1 MKIKVIFINTIFL
14 LTLEFPIPGLTSPAT
29 PGVNPDRAVVIYPPP
44 KEEILST
51 DYIVEVDGKPVPV
64 YLAQTQHHDKK
75 PYSFAYFDFSG
86 TVTVKI
92 KTNRQLDALVIRPEK
107 YGIKPFIGKGE
118 ATFTTDKQFKISF
131 EPTGANTPLLLFS
144 NPIEENPPRQ
154 GDPNVVYF
162 GPGTHKPVKIELT
175 SGQTL
180 YIAGGAVVKGAVISK
195 GDNIRI
201 MGRGILDGNDWPHS
215 AGPAARLVTTNDGRN
230 IVIQDLICR
239 GSWNWTIQ
247 LTRCNQVTIENVK
260 LCGSRVGNDDGV
272 DPCNTSN
279 LTVRNCFFRTDDDAI
294 AVKGMARTEQEWM
307 PMENIVV
314 EDCTFWVDY
323 ANVFRMGTESRSLGL
338 RNFTARNI
346 DVIHSLN
353 PANPRVQIFYLLP
366 ADNMPMENLVFENI
380 RINGETPQNLVKI
393 VPEVNNMWSRRGN
406 PILVPG
412 NGPYV
417 HNVVFRNIEVYGEH
431 KEGTTWGTLIIG
443 GLNERHNVQAIT
455 FENFTR
461 YGKLLKSDSPNMEI
475 RQFVDQIKFLGP
487 DTTSMPP
494 VKPE

>member
-1 MKIKVIFINTIFL
+1 MKTKNL
-14 LTLEFPIPGLTSPAT
+14 FPISLILFSTSIVLNGQTQTSVPA
-29 PGVNPDRAVVIYPPP
+29 GIAEKKVVIYSAP
-44 KEEILST
+44 KEEIMST
-51 DYIVEVDGKPVPV
+51 DYVVEVDGKPVPV
-64 YLAQTQHHDKK
+64 YIAQTQHHDKK

-86 TVTVKI
+86 SVTVKI
-92 KTNRQLDALVIRPEK
+92 RTKLPLDSLTIRPEK
-107 YGIKPFIGKGE
+107 YGIKPVIGSGE

-144 NPIEENPPRQ
+144 NPIEENAPKQ

-162 GPGTHKPVKIELT
+162 GPGVHKPVRIELT
-175 SGQTL
+175 AGQTL
-180 YIAGGAVVKGAVISK
+180 YIAGGAIVKGAVLSR
-195 GDNIRI
+195 GGNIKI

-215 AGPAARLVTTNDGRN
+215 KGPASRLIETFDGSN
-230 IVIQDLICR
+230 IAIEDIICR

-279 LTVRNCFFRTDDDAI
+279 VIVRDCFFRTDDDAI
-294 AVKGMARTEQEWM
+294 AVKGMARTEKDWM

-323 ANVFRMGTESRSLGL
+323 ANVFRLGTESRSLGL
-338 RNFTARNI
+338 RNFIARNI

-353 PANPRVQIFYLLP
+353 PTNPRVQIFFLLP

-380 RINGETPQNLVKI
+380 RINGESPQNLVKM

-412 NGPYV
+412 DGPYI
-417 HNVVFRNIEVYGEH
+417 HNVVFKNIEVYGEH
-431 KEGTTWGTLIIG
+431 KEGTTLGTILVG
-443 GLNERHNVQAIT
+443 GLNEKHNVQAIT
-455 FENFTR
+455 FDNFKR
-461 YGKLLKSDSPNMEI
+461 YGQLLKSDSPNLEI
-475 RQFVDQIKFLGP
+475 RQFVEQLKFTGP
-487 DTTSMPP
+487 ETSE
-494 VKPE
+494 K